1 MGLKDTLIHIGGV
14 LGLATYGDESQGYQ
28 PQQQQPMDG
37 YSPMQEQPP
46 QEAYYPQDGQN
57 GYPPPQQ
64 TTQYQPQQGQNPYGY
79 GGQQPSPQ
87 QQQQKGGGFQ
97 QGYQPPRQPRNARQ
111 QQQQT
116 QVYQPQQEPYQT
128 QAYGNQPGYGNAPP
142 QQQPRAQEQ
151 AAPPPQQQK
160 RQSHQILIVHVRS
173 VEDAQQYIQA
183 LLGGYTVL
191 LNLDGADQHVAQ
203 RVIDQLTGATFALG
217 GTLAP
222 VTPYV
227 FVLTSSD
234 TKITDS
240 ERARAREYPPQ
251 QRRR

>member
-1 MGLKDTLIHIGGV
+1 MGIKDTLIHIGGV
-14 LGLATYGDESQGYQ
+14 LGLATYGEDPQGYQ
-28 PQQQQPMDG
+28 QQQQPMDG
-37 YSPMQEQPP
+37 YMPMQEPSQGG
-46 QEAYYPQDGQN
+46 YYPQEGQQ
-57 GYPPPQQ
+57 YQQ
-64 TTQYQPQQGQNPYGY
+64 QPMQYQPQQGGY
-79 GGQQPSPQ
+79 GQPPQ
-87 QQQQKGGGFQ
+87 QQPRQQQAPQQPMQKGGGFQ
-97 QGYQPPRQPRNARQ
+97 QGYQPPRQNRSARQ
-111 QQQQT
+111 QQT
-116 QVYQPQQEPYQT
+116 QAYQPQQDAYQG
-128 QAYGNQPGYGNAPP
+128 QGYGADPMAYGNTAAQPRPRPQEQAPP
-142 QQQPRAQEQ
+142 QQQ
-151 AAPPPQQQK
+151 QK
-160 RQSHQILIVHVRS
+160 RQPHQILIVHVRS

-240 ERARAREYPPQ
+240 DRARMRDYPPPQ

>member
-1 MGLKDTLIHIGGV
+1 MGLKDTLIHVGSV
-14 LGLATYGDESQGYQ
+14 LGLTTFGDENQGYQ
-28 PQQQQPMDG
+28 QQQQPMDG
-37 YSPMQEQPP
+37 YGPMQEQPP
-46 QEAYYPQDGQN
+46 QDGYYPQDA
-57 GYPPPQQ
+57 QQ
-64 TTQYQPQQGQNPYGY
+64 PYTQQQPNMQYQPQQGQTQYGY
-79 GGQQPSPQ
+79 AQQPPQ
-87 QQQQKGGGFQ
+87 QQPQQKGGGYQ
-97 QGYQPPRQPRNARQ
+97 QGYQPPRQPRNPRPQSQGYPQ
-111 QQQQT
+111 QPPQDPYQT
-116 QVYQPQQEPYQT
+116 QVYGERM
-128 QAYGNQPGYGNAPP
+128 GYGNTQA
-142 QQQPRAQEQ
+142 QPRPRQQEQ
-151 AAPPPQQQK
+151 QPPPQQQQK
-160 RQSHQILIVHVRS
+160 RQPHQILIVHVRT

-234 TKITDS
+234 TKITDGG
-240 ERARAREYPPQ
+240 RARPRAEEYPPQ